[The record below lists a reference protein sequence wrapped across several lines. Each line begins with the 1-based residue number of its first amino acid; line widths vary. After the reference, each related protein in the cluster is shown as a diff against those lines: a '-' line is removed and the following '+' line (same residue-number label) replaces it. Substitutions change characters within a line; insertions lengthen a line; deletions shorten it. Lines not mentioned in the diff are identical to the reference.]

1 MDETEDESVAKP
13 EWGTKR
19 ICPSCGARYYDLR
32 KDPPICPTCGAE
44 FDPEALLKS
53 RRARPIPA
61 EEGGSSKKS
70 PLPLATAGL
79 GVEPDDETADLEDA
93 EDALP
98 DEDLED
104 EPEDEEDVLIE
115 DASELGEDDMGE
127 VVVDGVEGD
136 EEER

>member
-1 MDETEDESVAKP
+1 MAKP

-61 EEGGSSKKS
+61 EETVKKVA
-70 PLPLATAGL
+70 LPLASVGL
-79 GVEPDDETADLEDA
+79 GVDVDDETVELEDA
-93 EDALP
+93 DDALP
-98 DEDLED
+98 VEDLEA
-104 EPEDEEDVLIE
+104 EAEDEEDVLIE

-127 VVVDGVEGD
+127 VVVDGVESD